1 MLADLLRTDGHRFKP
16 LAPRG
21 DEIRALRA
29 VVRGRDDLV
38 AMRVQLANALRSLLE
53 SFWPGAAEV
62 LLGQAPG
69 AVCEPLEMD
78 AKGELARSVGRT
90 LTRLV
95 EQIRLLFSRV
105 EQRA

>member
-1 MLADLLRTDGHRFKP
+1 
-16 LAPRG
+16 
-21 DEIRALRA
+21 
-29 VVRGRDDLV
+29 
-38 AMRVQLANALRSLLE
+38 
-53 SFWPGAAEV
+53 
-62 LLGQAPG
+62 
-69 AVCEPLEMD
+69 MD